1 MNKKLD
7 NFTGTLFKTIVSLF
21 LLWIV
26 FKIAVA
32 GYNHVEDYFSGEQL
46 KQETFKKYS
55 NDLYH
60 RLDSKDLSKDDI
72 IKITNHYNRKSDN
85 SFKEIGYAIILEDF
99 YVKHLNDANK
109 SSIFIQNLEDI
120 NKLISSYSKQR

>member
-85 SFKEIGYAIILEDF
+85 SFKEVSYAIILKNL
-99 YVKHLNDANK
+99 YVKHLNATNK
-109 SSIFIQNLEDI
+109 SFIFI
-120 NKLISSYSKQR
+120 